1 MHESEKWKWS
11 LSVVSDS
18 SDPMDCSLPG
28 SSVHGIFQARVLEWG
43 AIAFS
48 LFKASILLFCIL
60 NLPPPRVHSW
70 APAVGDGLKAT
81 ASFVYLYGRV
91 KIIHVGKVC
100 PFFFFF
106 WPHQVACGIL
116 VPQPGI
122 KPSLPALGAPSLN
135 HWTARE
141 CFSTKSL
148 QSCPTLCDHKDY
160 SLKVSSLHGVFQGRI
175 LEWVAISFS
184 RGSSRPRDRTCVCH
198 VSCVDK
204 HVLHH

>member
-1 MHESEKWKWS
+1 MKVKSESEVSQSCLTLATPWAAAYQAPPSMGFSRQEYWS
-11 LSVVSDS
+11 GVPSPSPYLRLVS
-18 SDPMDCSLPG
+18 C
-28 SSVHGIFQARVLEWG
+28 SSVSWISPHPGCTVGPLQWVMAWRPQHPLFTYMAGSKSSMWARYVL
-43 AIAFS
+43 
-48 LFKASILLFCIL
+48 
-60 NLPPPRVHSW
+60 
-70 APAVGDGLKAT
+70 
-81 ASFVYLYGRV
+81 
-91 KIIHVGKVC
+91 
-100 PFFFFF
+100 FFFF
-106 WPHQVACGIL
+106 WPHQGACGIL

-160 SLKVSSLHGVFQGRI
+160 SLKVSSLHGVFQARI